1 MKYFDTKKDSL
12 EEAISKAINEKPDSS
27 KQLKEEVV
35 AKDLLEAGGKYM
47 KYSDLLLQKG
57 RLLQQGKNTAMIDK
71 EISKEMKKLNIKE
84 KLDPVG
90 KEDGDIDNDGDKDS
104 SDKYLAKKRK
114 AISKAIKK
122 DQKEEVDLEEENLQE
137 GMNADTA
144 KAILKISSK
153 NKFEVLRGDYVPMIY
168 LSNADRKALKDAG
181 HAMTR
186 DIPKPDMGQTVT
198 SILNVANGSTTNLNR
213 AGMYDTETDDM
224 KGKNPAVINMKKFVR
239 GDFQKIGYPKTVGDL
254 VKMTGLRLNSNDP
267 SKNNVDETLDKI
279 REANIQKGRTMRNIL
294 ADIWKMN
301 EGKSPFEKDEGFASD
316 AQRKA
321 AFASGYKEKGKK
333 GKKEEDEKSS
343 KTATG
348 QKPTKVEI
356 EPEVE

>member
-1 MKYFDTKKDSL
+1 
-12 EEAISKAINEKPDSS
+12 
-27 KQLKEEVV
+27 
-35 AKDLLEAGGKYM
+35 
-47 KYSDLLLQKG
+47 
-57 RLLQQGKNTAMIDK
+57 
-71 EISKEMKKLNIKE
+71 
-84 KLDPVG
+84 
-90 KEDGDIDNDGDKDS
+90 
-104 SDKYLAKKRK
+104 
-114 AISKAIKK
+114 
-122 DQKEEVDLEEENLQE
+122 
-137 GMNADTA
+137 
-144 KAILKISSK
+144 
-153 NKFEVLRGDYVPMIY
+153 MIY

-186 DIPKPDMGQTVT
+186 DIPKPDFGATVT
-198 SILNVANGSTTNLNR
+198 GILNVANGSSRNHED

-301 EGKSPFEKDEGFASD
+301 EGKSPFDKQEGFASD

-356 EPEVE
+356 EPEVK

>member
-27 KQLKEEVV
+27 NELKEEVV

-57 RLLQQGKNTAMIDK
+57 RMMAKGKNTAMIDK

-84 KLDPVG
+84 GSDEYEKFFKSALKKFGVDSPA
-90 KEDGDIDNDGDKDS
+90 DFKD
-104 SDKYLAKKRK
+104 DAKKKEFFNYVDKNYK
-114 AISKAIKK
+114 A
-122 DQKEEVDLEEENLQE
+122 KEEESDLEE
-137 GMNADTA
+137 
-144 KAILKISSK
+144 
-153 NKFEVLRGDYVPMIY
+153 
-168 LSNADRKALKDAG
+168 
-181 HAMTR
+181 
-186 DIPKPDMGQTVT
+186 
-198 SILNVANGSTTNLNR
+198 TT
-213 AGMYDTETDDM
+213 T
-224 KGKNPAVINMKKFVR
+224 K
-239 GDFQKIGYPKTVGDL
+239 
-254 VKMTGLRLNSNDP
+254 
-267 SKNNVDETLDKI
+267 NVDETLDKI
-279 REANIQKGRTMRNIL
+279 REANIKKGKSMRSIL

-333 GKKEEDEKSS
+333 GKKEEVDSD

-348 QKPTKVEI
+348 KKPTKVEI
-356 EPEVE
+356 EPEVK